1 MRAAERHIKI
11 QELLESASFVDSA
24 VLRAR
29 LGASEPTI
37 RRDLA
42 ELERQSLLRRVRGGA
57 LPLRGRD
64 DLADYS
70 GLDVRQGPEK
80 ERIGGAAARLVE
92 DGQTVILDGGS
103 TTVAVARHLRD
114 RRLQVITNSLPI
126 AQTLTGS
133 RDADVTLTGG
143 HLELRLG
150 VMLGP
155 LCEQM
160 LRSVAA
166 DVLVMGIGG
175 ITRAGLSNSN
185 ALIVGS
191 ERAMI
196 DVARQVIVVADHTKF
211 GRRAM
216 VPLAPLDVVDRVV
229 SDGALAPEYRQ
240 LLEEAAVE
248 LVVA

>member
-11 QELLESASFVDSA
+11 QELLESADFVDSA
-24 VLRAR
+24 TLRDR

-37 RRDLA
+37 RRDLSA
-42 ELERQSLLRRVRGGA
+42 LERRSRLRRVRGGA
-57 LPLRGRD
+57 LALRGRD
-64 DLADYS
+64 EVMQFS
-70 GLDVRQGPEK
+70 GLDARHRPEK
-80 ERIGGAAARLVE
+80 ERIGEVAARLVE
-92 DGQTVILDGGS
+92 EGQTVILDGGS
-103 TTVAVARHLRD
+103 TTAAVARHLAD

-126 AQTLTGS
+126 AHVLSES
-133 RDADVTLTGG
+133 RSADVTLTGG
-143 HLELRLG
+143 HLDLRLG

-166 DVLVMGIGG
+166 DVLIMGIGG

-196 DVARQVIVVADHTKF
+196 EVARRVVVVADHTKF
-211 GRRAM
+211 GRQAM
-216 VPLAPLDVVDRVV
+216 VPLAPLDAVDVVV
-229 SDGALAPEYRQ
+229 SDGALPSEYRQ
-240 LLEEAAVE
+240 LLEQAGVE
-248 LVVA
+248 LLVA

>member
-11 QELLESASFVDSA
+11 QELLESAEFVDSA
-24 VLRAR
+24 VLRAH

-42 ELERQSLLRRVRGGA
+42 MLERQSRLRRVRGGA
-57 LPLRGRD
+57 LAVRSRD

-70 GLDVRQGPEK
+70 GLDARQRQEK
-80 ERIGGAAARLVE
+80 DRIGAAAARLVE

-103 TTVAVARHLRD
+103 TTVAVARHFGD

-126 AQTLTGS
+126 AHALSES
-133 RDADVTLTGG
+133 RGADVTLTGG
-143 HLELRLG
+143 HLDLRLG

-166 DVLVMGIGG
+166 DVLIMGIGG

-185 ALIVGS
+185 ALVVGS

-196 DVARQVIVVADHTKF
+196 DVARHVVVVADHTKF
-211 GRRAM
+211 GRQAM
-216 VPLAPLDVVDRVV
+216 VPLASLDAVDLVV
-229 SDGALAPEYRQ
+229 SDGALAPEFRQ
-240 LLEEAAVE
+240 LLDEAGVE
-248 LVVA
+248 LLLA